1 MRAAALAWGR
11 VGGSIPAMQPQS
23 LISAVE
29 IQTRVTALGAQIAAD
44 HCAGA
49 GTAGDPLTL
58 VAVMDGAFLFAA
70 DLARAIRIPD
80 LRLHF
85 VRASSYRGTVSSGT
99 VAHETLPDLA
109 GRDVLVVDDILD
121 TGRTLAA
128 VLASCAG
135 AARVRTCVLL
145 DKPDRRVPGGLASAD
160 YTGFTI
166 ADRFVVGY
174 GLDLDGRYRH
184 LPEVCTMDGI

>member
-1 MRAAALAWGR
+1 
-11 VGGSIPAMQPQS
+11 MQPQS

-29 IQTRVTALGAQIAAD
+29 IQSRVTALGAQIAAE
-44 HCAGA
+44 HAAGQGA
-49 GTAGDPLTL
+49 GGAGDTLTL

-85 VRASSYRGTVSSGT
+85 VRASSYRGLVSSGS
-99 VAHETLPDLA
+99 VAHEVLPDLA

-128 VLASCAG
+128 VLASCTG
-135 AARVRTCVLL
+135 AARLRTCVLL
-145 DKPDRRVPGGLASAD
+145 DKPARRVPGGLASAD